1 MGRVEDGIASD
12 EEKRRLRA
20 LIPLAKLTTGKQVV
34 ACVSECLEAFGGAG
48 YVEDT
53 GLPRMLRDAQVLP
66 IWEGTTNV
74 LSLDVLRAEQRDQAF
89 SSVLSWL
96 GEGVAGLSQTL
107 PTNATTTLQDTVARL
122 AKATT
127 AAAAAGPQRLEA
139 SARGLALT
147 AGYAAEALLL
157 AQTAQK
163 TGKADAVQRF
173 SDFVAW
179 RLALPV

>member
-1 MGRVEDGIASD
+1 
-12 EEKRRLRA
+12 
-20 LIPLAKLTTGKQVV
+20 
-34 ACVSECLEAFGGAG
+34 
-48 YVEDT
+48 
-53 GLPRMLRDAQVLP
+53 VLP

-96 GEGVAGLSQTL
+96 GDGVGSLSQTL

-139 SARGLALT
+139 SARALALT
-147 AGYAAEALLL
+147 TGYAAEALLL
-157 AQTAQK
+157 AQTAKK

-173 SDFVAW
+173 SDFVAS